1 MKTTPLEANVK
12 LYLKSI
18 KLALFGIATAGVGVY
33 LVGFF
38 GSYFAVHPFSAH
50 IAIFKSL
57 GIDIFGAGIPFMVS
71 LVCAAL
77 FVGYFKFSTK
87 KLALLLFLSVSFALL
102 LTQVTNDGVRGFPL
116 LFALSS
122 SATGVAVNLLPK
134 PFVDMRKKYV
144 AALTST
150 VCCVPLSLFLVDL
163 FYLPYFAYPVIG
175 GNGLNDGILLSTL
188 FAPLGV
194 TLVVSIFVYLSRTIS
209 LVQRQVFGFKTLTP
223 QAKTTI
229 SENTK

>member
-1 MKTTPLEANVK
+1 MPLEANVK

-18 KLALFGIATAGVGVY
+18 ILALLGIASAGVGVY

-38 GSYFAVHPFSAH
+38 GGYFDVHPFFAH
-50 IAIFKSL
+50 IAIFKSV

-87 KLALLLFLSVSFALL
+87 KLALLLFLSVSFAFLL
-102 LTQVTNDGVRGFPL
+102 SHVTNAGVRGFPL
-116 LFALSS
+116 LFAFSS

-144 AALTST
+144 AALMST
-150 VCCVPLSLFLVDL
+150 VSCVPLSLFLVDL

-194 TLVVSIFVYLSRTIS
+194 TLVVSIFVYLSRTIWF
-209 LVQRQVFGFKTLTP
+209 VQRQVFGFKVLTP
-223 QAKTTI
+223 
-229 SENTK
+229 

>member
-1 MKTTPLEANVK
+1 MSFEANVK

-18 KLALFGIATAGVGVY
+18 IFALLGIASAGAGVY

-38 GSYFAVHPFSAH
+38 NGYFNVHPFFAH
-50 IAIFKSL
+50 IAIFSSVGL
-57 GIDIFGAGIPFMVS
+57 DIFGAGIPLVVG

-87 KLALLLFLSVSFALL
+87 KLVLLLFLSVFFALIL
-102 LTQVTNDGVRGFPL
+102 SHATNQGVRGFPF

-122 SATGVAVNLLPK
+122 SATGVAVNILPK
-134 PFVDMRKKYV
+134 PFVDMRKKFV
-144 AALTST
+144 AALMST
-150 VCCVPLSLFLVDL
+150 VSCVPLSLFLVDL
-163 FYLPYFAYPVIG
+163 FYLPSFASPVIG

-194 TLVVSIFVYLSRTIS
+194 TLVVSIFVYLSRTIW
-209 LVQRQVFGFKTLTP
+209 LVQQFLGFKTLTP
-223 QAKTTI
+223 QTKTTI
-229 SENTK
+229 SENKK